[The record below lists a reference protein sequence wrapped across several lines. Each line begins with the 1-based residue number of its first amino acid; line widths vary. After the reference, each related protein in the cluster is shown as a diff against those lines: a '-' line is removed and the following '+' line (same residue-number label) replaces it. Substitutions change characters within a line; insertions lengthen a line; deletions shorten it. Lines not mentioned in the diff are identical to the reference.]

1 MNIGHPLWVSLF
13 YPTDEEI
20 ESHRIVDPP
29 CGDKQFIAEDDGN
42 VYRVYDD
49 GTVVLDLSNVVL
61 IGV

>member
-1 MNIGHPLWVSLF
+1 MIFKHPLWVSLF

-29 CGDKQFIAEDDGN
+29 CGDKRFIAEDDGN
-42 VYRVYDD
+42 VYRILDD
-49 GTVVLDLSNVVL
+49 GTVELDLSNVVT